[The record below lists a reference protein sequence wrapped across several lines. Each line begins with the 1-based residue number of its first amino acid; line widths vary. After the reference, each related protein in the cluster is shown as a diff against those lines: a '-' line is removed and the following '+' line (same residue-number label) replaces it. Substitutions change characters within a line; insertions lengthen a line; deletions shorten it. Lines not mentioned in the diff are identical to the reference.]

1 MSENRTDKT
10 RLLSETPVS
19 KRVLSVCVVILTV
32 ETLTSF
38 LLGDLLRH
46 ILTLTVATLLLGCA
60 TDNRQQA
67 RIPPLPIPGDTTRT
81 TAALNALARAI
92 RTSAPAS
99 AFAKRAELFLQAGR
113 AQEALTDI
121 DEAILRRPTVG
132 TYYLTRAAVLRALNQ
147 PAKALDNARRAEI
160 SGVETPELYTILG
173 DLSQQQRQYD
183 KARLYLAR
191 ALQMAPFDGEAYF
204 FEGLIAARQGDTTRA
219 IAFYQQSLKLKPR
232 YLPTYNQMASVY
244 RSLGNTAAAL
254 AYNSRATDYF
264 PANVEL
270 IYNRGLIYHAAARL
284 DSALICYR
292 QTAKQQ
298 PSFYPAY
305 FQAGLVF
312 QKWKG
317 YYQALTN
324 FQKVQVLK
332 PDYPDIDTYIGFCFE
347 KTGQYEAAVAAYT
360 KATEGNPR
368 DGDAQASLYR
378 VQRRLTWQRNG
389 YGNPTDY
396 LPEPTRTETGPVRR
410 TGPILDTARVRVL
423 TIQPRTRL
431 PTRGDSLP
439 RTLKPLN

>member
-1 MSENRTDKT
+1 M
-10 RLLSETPVS
+10 
-19 KRVLSVCVVILTV
+19 TV

-38 LLGDLLRH
+38 SLGDLLRH
-46 ILTLTVATLLLGCA
+46 LLTLAVAALLLGCA

-67 RIPPLPIPGDTTRT
+67 RIQPLPVPGDTTRT

-113 AQEALTDI
+113 TQEALTDI
-121 DEAILRRPTVG
+121 DEAVLRKPTVG
-132 TYYLTRAAVLRALNQ
+132 AYYLTRAAVLRALNQ
-147 PAKALDNARRAEI
+147 PAKALENAQRAEI
-160 SGVETPELYTILG
+160 SGVETPELYTLLG
-173 DLSQQQRQYD
+173 DLSQQQRQYG

-219 IAFYQQSLKLKPR
+219 IALYEQSLKLKPR

-244 RSLGNTAAAL
+244 RGMGNTAVAL

-264 PANVEL
+264 PANVNL
-270 IYNRGLIYHAAARL
+270 IYNRGLIYHDAARL
-284 DSALICYR
+284 DSALICYQ
-292 QTAKQQ
+292 QTVKQQ
-298 PSFYPAY
+298 PTFYQAY

-324 FQKVQVLK
+324 FQKVQKIK
-332 PDYPDIDTYIGFCFE
+332 PDYQGIDTYIGFCFE

-360 KATEGNPR
+360 TATQQNAG
-368 DGDAQASLYR
+368 DADAQAGLYR
-378 VQRRLTWQRNG
+378 AQRRLAWQQNG

-396 LPEPTRTETGPVRR
+396 LPRTTRTEPNPARPVGPVLN
-410 TGPILDTARVRVL
+410 TSRVRVL

-439 RTLKPLN
+439 RTLKPVN